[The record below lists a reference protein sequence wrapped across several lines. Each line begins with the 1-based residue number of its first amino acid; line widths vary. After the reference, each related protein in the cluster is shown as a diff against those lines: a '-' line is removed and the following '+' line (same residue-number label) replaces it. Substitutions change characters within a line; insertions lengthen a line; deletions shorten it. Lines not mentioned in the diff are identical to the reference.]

1 MLAFFRPHPK
11 GCIHDGWRGR
21 FTKLEYLILNQD
33 QSLSELAATVT
44 AGTALTG
51 EQSAEGES
59 GPIFD
64 GSVDGNAV
72 GWKVR
77 IVDPARMTL
86 EYQGTVWGN
95 TMTGNMKA
103 GRFGAWPF
111 VGRRQ

>member
-1 MLAFFRPHPK
+1 MKFKTQTRKREPKFR
-11 GCIHDGWRGR
+11 
-21 FTKLEYLILNQD
+21 LLL
-33 QSLSELAATVT
+33 VT
-44 AGTALTG
+44 ADTRGGRAST
-51 EQSAEGES
+51 
-59 GPIFD
+59 
-64 GSVDGNAV
+64 SVNAV

-86 EYQGTVWGN
+86 EYQGTVWGY